1 MTAIPTPVR
10 RVETPAGLAFLFPRI
25 PPGPCRNTTFA
36 LLAAGAI
43 LALVGGA
50 VALAARADGDLP
62 AYGLYFALLG
72 TAGACVAAAAAFRLG
87 MRTEI
92 RLAGEFLV
100 VVWSLGPVRFPRPMP
115 VSLSSVVVEEYA
127 IYVTYPGGRRNLAW
141 GYPAEWLRPVARELG
156 SRRGLRVLGL

>member
-1 MTAIPTPVR
+1 MAVTNDPVR
-10 RVETPAGLAFLFPRI
+10 RIETPTGLTFLFPRL
-25 PPGPCRNTTFA
+25 PPGPCRNTIFA

-50 VALAARADGDLP
+50 VVLAARADGDFP

-72 TAGACVAAAAAFRLG
+72 TAGACVAAAAAFRLA

-92 RLAGEFLV
+92 RLAGDFLV
-100 VVWSLGPVRFPRPMP
+100 VVWSLGPVKFPRPMP
-115 VSLSSVVVEEYA
+115 LFLSSLVVEEYA
-127 IYVTYPGGRRNLAW
+127 LSVVYPGGRRNLAW
-141 GYPAEWLRPVARELG
+141 GYPVEWLRPVARALG